1 MTSDTRL
8 IVARTDLAD
17 ERLRGLVEAARFV
30 PGRPRRVVAPSCAV
44 RRAPRADAPLETEA
58 LMGEAVTVYDEEEGW
73 AWAQLGRDGYVGYL
87 PADAL
92 GPDGPEPTHRVA
104 ALRTFVFPGP
114 DLKLPPLGHLPLG
127 AGASPVDVRG
137 GYVRLAASGW
147 VWGAHLA
154 PVDLAEPDWVAVAE
168 RLLGV
173 PYLWGGKTPIGLDCS
188 GLVQL
193 ALARGGVAAPRDADM
208 QEGSLGRPVPMDNDL
223 RRGDLVFWRGHVG
236 IMRDGERLLH
246 ANGHHMA
253 VASEALAEAARRI
266 ETAGAGRVT
275 SVRRLG

>member
-1 MTSDTRL
+1 MISDQRL
-8 IVARTDLAD
+8 TPARPDLAD

-30 PGRPRRVVAPSCAV
+30 EGRACRVVVPSCPV
-44 RRAPRADAPLETEA
+44 RRAARADAALDTEA
-58 LMGEAVTVYDEEEGW
+58 LLGEPVTVYDEEEGW

-104 ALRTFVFPGP
+104 TLRTFVFPGP
-114 DLKLPPLGHLPLG
+114 DLKLPPLGHMPLG
-127 AGASPVDVRG
+127 AGVSPVDVRG
-137 GYVRLAASGW
+137 GWVRLAASGW

-154 PVDLAEPDWVAVAE
+154 PEAVVEADWVSVAE

-193 ALARGGVAAPRDADM
+193 ALARGGVSAPRDTDM
-208 QEGSLGRPVPMDNDL
+208 QEGSLGRPVSIDGDL
-223 RRGDLVFWRGHVG
+223 ARGDLVFWRGHVG

-253 VASEALAEAARRI
+253 VASEKLVEAVRRI
-266 ETAGAGRVT
+266 ENAGSGSPT
-275 SVRRLG
+275 TVRRLG